1 MRKLDKARSLASD
14 LFVFFHSRSCEHILT
29 FYEAEKRKKQV
40 GELLNILDEIRV
52 IKKKRKRI
60 RLEERKQRIA
70 NEIIEMEQ
78 SLAMHKSA
86 VGIKLDKIF
95 SDIHE
100 IAENVI
106 KNREMENENRTD
118 ERGRDSKNG

>member
-1 MRKLDKARSLASD
+1 MKKK
-14 LFVFFHSRSCEHILT
+14 
-29 FYEAEKRKKQV
+29 AEKRKKQV